1 MRVFT
6 PNRRQ
11 VLGGLAA
18 LAAPTFLAGR
28 VAQAAGAADISIESR
43 ILEVNGKAAK
53 VYGLLV
59 DGRTGGMYTRY
70 GGDFSARVTNRLSES
85 TLVHWH
91 GLTPPLRQDGVPGLS
106 GPAIAAGDSAEYRF
120 FNSRTG
126 THWMHSHFGLQEQ
139 NLLAAPLIV
148 AENGAALVDEQ
159 EHVVMLHDFTF
170 RDPQEILSELQGGG
184 GLHAAHGGA
193 VVAVDPHA
201 AHKKKADPHAGHNM
215 GGDAMTGAMMGA
227 ADVAYDA
234 MLANDRTMD
243 DPEIVRAEKGGRFRL
258 RVINGAAA
266 SNMWIDL
273 GAIEG
278 ELIAVDGNSIRP
290 VKGRK
295 FPLAIAQRADVRL
308 TLPPGSGAYPVLFT
322 VEGSDM
328 RSGIILKAGDAAVSK
343 MEARGDVAAVL
354 DLTMEP
360 LLQSIGELPDEP
372 VARTEIVTLTGG
384 ETNYNWGLNEKPM
397 MHDTLF
403 SVRQGERYEI
413 VMQNQTSMAHP
424 MHLHGHYFRV
434 VGINGQR
441 FKGAIRDTVLVP
453 IGAQV
458 TIQFD
463 ADNPGTWAFHCHHL
477 YHMNSGMMGAIAYTS
492 AA

>member
-1 MRVFT
+1 MYIQNPT
-6 PNRRQ
+6 RRHFVQ
-11 VLGGLAA
+11 GLLAA
-18 LAAPTFLAGR
+18 SMVGNARLGFAA
-28 VAQAAGAADISIESR
+28 AQDVVNDIEVSSR
-43 ILEVNGKAAK
+43 ILEINGKAAK
-53 VYGLLV
+53 VFGMLVNGKSGGL
-59 DGRTGGMYTRY
+59 YTRF
-70 GGDFSARVTNRLSES
+70 GGDFVARVTNRLDES
-85 TLVHWH
+85 TIIHWH
-91 GLTPPLRQDGVPGLS
+91 GLTPPVQQDGVPGLS
-106 GPAIAAGDSAEYRF
+106 GPVLAAGQSQDYRF

-126 THWMHSHFGLQEQ
+126 THWMHSHLGLQEQ
-139 NLLAAPLIV
+139 QLLAAPLIV

-170 RDPQEILSELQGGG
+170 RDPQEILMELQGGG
-184 GLHAAHGGA
+184 GLHAGHHMGA
-193 VVAVDPHA
+193 A
-201 AHKKKADPHAGHNM
+201 KSDPHAGHNM
-215 GGDAMTGAMMGA
+215 GKAASAPMMNSN
-227 ADVAYDA
+227 DIAYDA
-234 MLANDRTMD
+234 MLANDRTLA
-243 DPEIVRAEKGGRFRL
+243 DPEIVVAEKGGRFRL

-273 GAIEG
+273 GALQG

-290 VKGRK
+290 VKARK

-308 TLPPGSGAYPVLFT
+308 SLPSGSGAYPILFT

-328 RSGIILKAGDAAVSK
+328 RSGIILKSGQAEVSK
-343 MEARGDVAAVL
+343 ISEKGEVAAIL
-354 DLTMEP
+354 DLAMEP
-360 LLQSIGELPDEP
+360 LLQSIAELPDEP

-384 ETNYNWGLNEKPM
+384 ESNYSWGLNGKPM
-397 MHDTLF
+397 MHDTIF
-403 SVRQGERYEI
+403 SVRQGERYEV

-434 VGINGQR
+434 VGVNGQR

-453 IGAQV
+453 VGGQV

>member
-1 MRVFT
+1 MSIQ
-6 PNRRQ
+6 NLSRRRFAQ
-11 VLGGLAA
+11 GL
-18 LAAPTFLAGR
+18 LAAPMVGNAR
-28 VAQAAGAADISIESR
+28 VGFAAAQNVVNDIEVSSR

-53 VYGLLV
+53 IFGMLVNGKSDGL
-59 DGRTGGMYTRY
+59 YTRF
-70 GGDFSARVTNRLSES
+70 GGDFVARVTNRLDE
-85 TLVHWH
+85 TTIVHWH
-91 GLTPPLRQDGVPGLS
+91 GLTPPAQQDGVPGLS
-106 GPAIAAGDSAEYRF
+106 GPVLAAGQSQDYRF

-126 THWMHSHFGLQEQ
+126 T
-139 NLLAAPLIV
+139 PLIV

-170 RDPQEILSELQGGG
+170 RDPQEILMELQGGG
-184 GLHAAHGGA
+184 GLHAGHNMGA
-193 VVAVDPHA
+193 AKV
-201 AHKKKADPHAGHNM
+201 DPHAGH
-215 GGDAMTGAMMGA
+215 DMGA
-227 ADVAYDA
+227 ASASVAMNPNDIVYDA
-234 MLANDRTMD
+234 MLANDRTLA
-243 DPEIVRAEKGGRFRL
+243 DPEIIVAEKGGRFRL

-273 GAIEG
+273 GALDG

-290 VKGRK
+290 IRSRK

-308 TLPPGSGAYPVLFT
+308 ALPSGSGAYPILFT

-328 RSGIILKAGDAAVSK
+328 RSGIILKSGQAEVSK
-343 MEARGDVAAVL
+343 ISERGEVAAIL
-354 DLTMEP
+354 DLAMEP
-360 LLQSIGELPDEP
+360 LLQSIAELPDEP

-384 ETNYNWGLNEKPM
+384 ESNYSWGLNGKPM
-397 MHDTLF
+397 MHDTIF
-403 SVRQGERYEI
+403 SVRQGERYEV

-434 VGINGQR
+434 VGIDGQR
-441 FKGAIRDTVLVP
+441 FKGAIRDTILVP
-453 IGAQV
+453 VGGQV